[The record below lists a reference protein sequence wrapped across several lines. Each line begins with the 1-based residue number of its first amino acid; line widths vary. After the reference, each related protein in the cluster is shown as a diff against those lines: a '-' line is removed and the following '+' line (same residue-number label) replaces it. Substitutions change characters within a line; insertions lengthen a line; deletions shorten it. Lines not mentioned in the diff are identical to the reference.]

1 MCSTHQHSQDQA
13 TTTAAAG
20 AGISIRVED
29 MTCGHCAST
38 IKSAIE
44 SSIPGAR
51 VNADP
56 QAKLV
61 SVEGETDVARIS
73 GIITE
78 AGYTPTP
85 AQA

>member
-1 MCSTHQHSQDQA
+1 MCSSHQHSQDQA
-13 TTTAAAG
+13 TTTAAPG
-20 AGISIRVED
+20 AGVSVRVED

-44 SSIPGAR
+44 SSIPGAK

-56 QAKLV
+56 EAKLV
-61 SVEGETDVARIS
+61 SVEGATDLARIT

-78 AGYTPTP
+78 AGYTPAP
-85 AQA
+85 AHA